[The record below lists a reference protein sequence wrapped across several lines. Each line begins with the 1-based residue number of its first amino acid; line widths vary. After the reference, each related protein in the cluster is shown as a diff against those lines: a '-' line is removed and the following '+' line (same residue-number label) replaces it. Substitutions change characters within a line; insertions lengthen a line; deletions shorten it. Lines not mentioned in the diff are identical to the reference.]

1 MIGILGPQSLGAQT
15 DSSRNP
21 NLMGSPRAAGSH
33 VDLSNPLQKKW
44 KYNAAKNRY
53 EAFNEVGALSYPTG
67 ESLSVTEYFQMLSRD
82 GQSDYFRQKT
92 QSNAYALGGNDRGS
106 ISDYV
111 RAELNNP
118 TISKVFGEGGVDF
131 QLNGSAMVKL
141 GGNINE
147 NRNPSNSKRQQ
158 KYFVPMFD
166 QQIQIS
172 ANGNIGEF
180 VKLGINY

>member
-118 TISKVFGEGGVDF
+118 TISKVFGEGGV
-131 QLNGSAMVKL
+131 
-141 GGNINE
+141 
-147 NRNPSNSKRQQ
+147 
-158 KYFVPMFD
+158 
-166 QQIQIS
+166 
-172 ANGNIGEF
+172 
-180 VKLGINY
+180 